1 MTLDPLEQIRI
12 LESDQILPFETWSDR
27 SAAPTIEL
35 DDIRCIRHPFLVTTL
50 EDSQYLLL
58 ADTDFFLSLAEA
70 GLDHVPAQV
79 CPPSQIS
86 LQPTRLGLVDF
97 TGDSLDRLCARHPDQ
112 IKSAGESPS
121 SDGWLN
127 MRFDFADQASRDLLI
142 RHSQRRGCPEGLRS
156 LHREIGRLTRI
167 VPGIDLEAGNQTGT
181 FSYRF
186 GSVASV
192 PAFAFDDLV
201 YAVNTE
207 SLFPHGIVD
216 VSASFR
222 LLDIDLPMNVLRAKT
237 PVEEKELFLR
247 DLLHLR
253 QQSRRTSRYTG
264 QVFVL
269 NNQHP

>member
-1 MTLDPLEQIRI
+1 
-12 LESDQILPFETWSDR
+12 
-27 SAAPTIEL
+27 
-35 DDIRCIRHPFLVTTL
+35 
-50 EDSQYLLL
+50 
-58 ADTDFFLSLAEA
+58 
-70 GLDHVPAQV
+70 
-79 CPPSQIS
+79 
-86 LQPTRLGLVDF
+86 
-97 TGDSLDRLCARHPDQ
+97 
-112 IKSAGESPS
+112 
-121 SDGWLN
+121 

-167 VPGIDLEAGNQTGT
+167 
-181 FSYRF
+181 
-186 GSVASV
+186 VASV